1 MYGLYSRAASNQERP
16 MMARVRYVWLTH
28 EGWAEIWWIRLS
40 LILVGSRILLAIA
53 DQNSELGLGIL
64 PISGQ
69 TFGSSNPPQHYFHW
83 ESFWLYD
90 LSCLLYQSSMF
101 LEYLDLGTLRQSNW
115 NWKKWNKCV
124 NFVRYQLWS
133 FVQCDT
139 YKINNHRF
147 GPQKWT

>member
-1 MYGLYSRAASNQERP
+1 
-16 MMARVRYVWLTH
+16 MALSIFSYVWLTH

-40 LILVGSRILLAIA
+40 LILVGNRILPAIA

-69 TFGSSNPPQHYFHW
+69 TFGSSNPPQYYFHW

-101 LEYLDLGTLRQSNW
+101 LEYLDLGTLRQNNW
-115 NWKKWNKCV
+115 NWKKRNK
-124 NFVRYQLWS
+124 FVIRIRNSSDFGAEIWPIKSATILFSLRVILIVW
-133 FVQCDT
+133 FVMSLIQ
-139 YKINNHRF
+139 
-147 GPQKWT
+147 